1 MADLSKKMHVRA
13 GHRSATTIIIK
24 RCQDLLAAHPVDKT
38 KLLPLKISVRE
49 KLDTLKR
56 MDDELV
62 DSNKV
67 NGEIEQADEIK
78 ENIYTVL
85 VQLDDVL
92 SPSAASSPIAATTSA
107 NTHHHVPPARD
118 KVRLPKITLQPID
131 RDLTTWTTFWDS
143 FKAAINKNNSLTDI
157 DKINYLRGLLQRTA
171 LEAISGLTL
180 TSANYRE
187 ALAILQKR
195 FGNKPLI
202 VAKYM
207 DALMHVEA
215 VTSHHNVKGLCHLY
229 DSVESNV
236 RSLTTLGV
244 DSKSYRTL
252 LASVLISKVPQELQ
266 LIVTRRITGI

>member
-13 GHRSATTIIIK
+13 GHQSATTRIIK
-24 RCQDLLAAHPVDKT
+24 RCQDLLSTHPVDKT

-56 MDDELV
+56 MDDEILELV
-62 DSNKV
+62 DSDKV

-78 ENIYTVL
+78 ENIYSVL

-92 SPSAASSPIAATTSA
+92 SPRAASSPTAAATSA
-107 NTHHHVPPARD
+107 STHHHVPPARD
-118 KVRLPKITLQPID
+118 KVRLPKITLQPFD
-131 RDLTTWTTFWDS
+131 GDLTTWTTFWDS
-143 FKAAINKNNSLTDI
+143 FKAAIDENDSLTDI
-157 DKINYLRGLLQRTA
+157 DKFNYLRGLLHLTA

-202 VAKYM
+202 VAKHT

-215 VTSHHNVKGLCHLY
+215 ITSHQNVKGLRQL
-229 DSVESNV
+229 SLLNV
-236 RSLTTLGV
+236 RSLTALGV
-244 DSKSYRTL
+244 DSNSYGTL
-252 LASVLISKVPQELQ
+252 LASVLISRFL
-266 LIVTRRITGI
+266 RSCS

>member
-1 MADLSKKMHVRA
+1 M
-13 GHRSATTIIIK
+13 
-24 RCQDLLAAHPVDKT
+24 AAHPVDKT

-56 MDDELV
+56 MDDENLELV
-62 DSNKV
+62 DSDKV

-78 ENIYTVL
+78 ENIYSVL

-92 SPSAASSPIAATTSA
+92 SPSTASSPVAATTSA
-107 NTHHHVPPARD
+107 STHHHVPPARD
-118 KVRLPKITLQPID
+118 KVRLSKITLQPID

-143 FKAAINKNNSLTDI
+143 FKAAINENDSLTDI
-157 DKINYLRGLLQRTA
+157 DKINYLRGLLQHTA
-171 LEAISGLTL
+171 LKAISGLTL

-187 ALAILQKR
+187 ALVILQKR

-215 VTSHHNVKGLCHLY
+215 VTSHHNVKGLRRLY

-236 RSLTTLGV
+236 RSLTALGV
-244 DSKSYRTL
+244 DSKSYGTL